1 VNLLKRIHMPRAST
15 LLLVGVLTSFPL
27 FWYAAPD
34 AKTADDRS
42 VVFWQWILPVVLAN
56 WIVADARERR
66 HAVCYDYD
74 TFQFWAWPLL
84 APVYLIQ
91 TRGWRALW
99 PVLCFG
105 LMLLLAGFETILLL
119 VVFPK

>member
-1 VNLLKRIHMPRAST
+1 MNLLKRFHMPRAAT
-15 LLLVGVLTSFPL
+15 LLLVGVVTCFPL
-27 FWYAAPD
+27 FWYVAPD
-34 AKTADDRS
+34 AKVADDRS
-42 VVFWQWILPVVLAN
+42 VVFWNWILPLVLVN

-66 HAVCYDYD
+66 RALCYDYD

-91 TRGWRALW
+91 TRGWRAIW

-105 LMLLLAGFETILLL
+105 LFFLVAAFETILLFAL
-119 VVFPK
+119 FPR